1 MALLIGMNSGSSFD
15 GIDAVLLEIELGPDG
30 QPVRPRYID
39 GLAYDWPKEVE
50 ALILP
55 AFENKTTIFELSRI
69 NYIAGAVYAKA
80 CLALIEQTGVD
91 PATVLA
97 IGVDGQTI
105 YQEPPDRPRIL
116 ELPEHPDLVDLWL
129 DGPYAAGIF
138 IGESA
143 VIATATG
150 IPTITQFR
158 PADHALGGTGAPM
171 MQYLDWV
178 SFRDIGPILTLNIG
192 GIANCHL
199 ANKDRADMR
208 AFDTGPGNVMIDHS
222 MRALYGRGYDRNGE
236 VAASGQIHPE
246 MIEYLLDHPFYARKP
261 PRSAWRLDFG
271 SAWADKM
278 LETWKHLPPEDIIA
292 TLTRFTPMSITKAVT
307 ELIGDISGVDT
318 LIASGGGTRNAVLMG
333 HLRDDLAAHGI
344 RLTTSDEFG
353 IPPQYKEA
361 IKFGTL
367 AFANMNLLAGNIP
380 ACSGATDFTI
390 MGKVQWPAVHG
401 PCLPDPRR
409 IPDRPRGRPAQRGL
423 TPLLLH
429 PGAGQRSVPGLPL
442 SPDPTGPIGGRH
454 DRTCSLGDPGHG
466 WHRACLRRCP
476 RGDRIPAGSRP
487 SRAAISRSRRHSRP
501 SSASSVR
508 TGRTT
513 S

>member
-30 QPVRPRYID
+30 QPMRPRYID

-116 ELPEHPDLVDLWL
+116 ELPEHPDLVALWM

-150 IPTITQFR
+150 IPTITHFR

-171 MQYLDWV
+171 MQYLDWC

-222 MRALYGRGYDRNGE
+222 MRALYGRGYDKDGE

-380 ACSGATDFTI
+380 ACSGATGFTI
-390 MGKVQWPAVHG
+390 MGKVQWPASMVRAFPTPG
-401 PCLPDPRR
+401 ESPTV
-409 IPDRPRGRPAQRGL
+409 PAD
-423 TPLLLH
+423 
-429 PGAGQRSVPGLPL
+429 A
-442 SPDPTGPIGGRH
+442 
-454 DRTCSLGDPGHG
+454 
-466 WHRACLRRCP
+466 
-476 RGDRIPAGSRP
+476 RP
-487 SRAAISRSRRHSRP
+487 SAA
-501 SSASSVR
+501 
-508 TGRTT
+508 
-513 S
+513 

>member
-1 MALLIGMNSGSSFD
+1 MIAPVIVMAVILERYIARGVLTGAVKGLIAHALPMGVPSWLPRAHAHHDGGVASMALLIGMNSGSSFD

-30 QPVRPRYID
+30 QPVRPRYVD

-50 ALILP
+50 ALDLP
-55 AFENKTTIFELSRI
+55 AFENRTTIFELTRI

-80 CLALIEQTGVD
+80 CLALIEQTGID

-116 ELPEHPDLVDLWL
+116 ELPEHPDLVDLWM

-150 IPTITQFR
+150 IPTVTHFR

-222 MRALYGRGYDRNGE
+222 MHALYGRGYDKDGE

-246 MIEYLLDHPFYARKP
+246 MLEFLLDHPFYARKP

-271 SAWADKM
+271 SAWADRM
-278 LETWKHLPPEDIIA
+278 L
-292 TLTRFTPMSITKAVT
+292 
-307 ELIGDISGVDT
+307 
-318 LIASGGGTRNAVLMG
+318 
-333 HLRDDLAAHGI
+333 DDLEAPAARGHHRDPHPVHADVDHEG
-344 RLTTSDEFG
+344 RDRARS
-353 IPPQYKEA
+353 
-361 IKFGTL
+361 
-367 AFANMNLLAGNIP
+367 
-380 ACSGATDFTI
+380 AT
-390 MGKVQWPAVHG
+390 
-401 PCLPDPRR
+401 
-409 IPDRPRGRPAQRGL
+409 
-423 TPLLLH
+423 
-429 PGAGQRSVPGLPL
+429 
-442 SPDPTGPIGGRH
+442 
-454 DRTCSLGDPGHG
+454 
-466 WHRACLRRCP
+466 
-476 RGDRIPAGSRP
+476 
-487 SRAAISRSRRHSRP
+487 SRASTR
-501 SSASSVR
+501 
-508 TGRTT
+508 
-513 S
+513 